1 MRKIATTIQLSP
13 KVKDILDDLSKE
25 IGMSKSELLEEAF
38 VRYLE
43 DLDVKIAQRR
53 ALKASSD
60 DFIDQESVER
70 LLDD

>member
-25 IGMSKSELLEEAF
+25 TGMSKSELLEEAF

-43 DLDVKIAQRR
+43 NLDVKVAQRR
-53 ALKASSD
+53 ALKATSD